1 MLPMTPRSPIARIV
15 LVPDARSVP
24 SSPRARRYRLARLD
38 INPGTR
44 PCQPPFEHL
53 KRVYD

>member
-1 MLPMTPRSPIARIV
+1 MTPRSSIARVV
-15 LVPDARSVP
+15 LVPDARPVP

-38 INPGTR
+38 LNPGSR
-44 PCQPPFEHL
+44 SPDAPFEHL

>member
-1 MLPMTPRSPIARIV
+1 MTPPFAFARLV
-15 LVPDARSVP
+15 LVPDPRPVP

-38 INPGTR
+38 INPAPR
-44 PCQPPFEHL
+44 PAEAPFEHL